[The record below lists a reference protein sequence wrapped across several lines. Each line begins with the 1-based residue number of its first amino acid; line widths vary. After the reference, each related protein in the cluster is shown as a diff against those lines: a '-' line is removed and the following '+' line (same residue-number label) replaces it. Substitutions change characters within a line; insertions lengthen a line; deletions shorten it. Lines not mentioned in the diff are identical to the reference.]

1 MDSDEKKTYE
11 SEPVYYCNSCLSLR
25 IKCECGVDYCDDCG
39 STDVI
44 ESQLET
50 WKARYRKKYGSNF
63 IRNRQQ
69 MFDDSTD
76 SD

>member
-1 MDSDEKKTYE
+1 MTNCPQCGGDLKY
-11 SEPVYYCNSCLSLR
+11 SERLKRY
-25 IKCECGVDYCDDCG
+25 YCDDCG

-44 ESQLET
+44 ESPLET
-50 WKARYRKKYGSNF
+50 WKARYRKKYGSDF

-69 MFDDSTD
+69 MFDDSTN